1 MVDFQPKDPQYE
13 ARVRE
18 SFSRQKV
25 MSELGATLTQTRPGS
40 VEITLPYQERLT
52 QHHGFIH
59 GGIVATVLDSACG
72 YAALSLMP
80 ADASVLT
87 VEFKINLLAPAVGDT
102 LVAKGEVLRP
112 GQTITVCKGAVT
124 AIRAEGEELVAVMQ
138 ATIMAIFDRP
148 PADISPER
156 NR

>member
-112 GQTITVCKGAVT
+112 GRTITVCKGAVT
-124 AIRAEGEELVAVMQ
+124 AIRAEGAELVAAMQ

-148 PADISPER
+148 GVVG
-156 NR
+156 

>member
-18 SFSRQKV
+18 SFSQQKV
-25 MSELGATLTQTRPGS
+25 MSELGATLTQVRPGS
-40 VEITLPYQERLT
+40 VEITLPYQEQLT

-59 GGIVATVLDSACG
+59 AGIVATVLDSACG

-112 GQTITVCKGAVT
+112 GRTVTVCKGAAT
-124 AIRAEGEELVAVMQ
+124 AIRAEGEELVAAMQ
-138 ATIMAIFDRP
+138 ATIMAIFDDP
-148 PADISPER
+148 TSVEKEIGS
-156 NR
+156 